1 MSVKAFL
8 AKEDSDFVS
17 LDDVLRG
24 MMRANDCSYQEAA
37 ITLLRLMVREEWPP
51 TWLSRS
57 PIDGVKEVERN
68 HRLAM
73 DLLRSAARDGEPPV
87 ELDDIPF

>member
-8 AKEDSDFVS
+8 AKEDGDFVS

-37 ITLLRLMVREEWPP
+37 ITLLRLMVREDWPP
-51 TWLSRS
+51 TWLSKNAV
-57 PIDGVKEVERN
+57 DGVMEIERD
-68 HRLAM
+68 HRIAM
-73 DLLRSAARDGEPPV
+73 DLLRTAARIGEPPID
-87 ELDDIPF
+87 EIPF